1 MDFTETIIEYYQ
13 GERNEA
19 TCLFILGFILL
30 AISIIIWFNLN
41 SNLMLKGLFYPIL
54 LLTMLSISAGG
65 YNVWNN
71 QKRLEKLPIEY
82 KKDSQVF
89 LKKEIERFTA
99 PNGVNSW
106 WLPLKVFW
114 GLLLL
119 LGLFIT
125 FLTKSDFI
133 QGIAIGL
140 IVWGCFGMIVDGF
153 AHQRAKKYTF
163 ELLKQ

>member
-1 MDFTETIIEYYQ
+1 MDFTETIIEYYL

-19 TCLFILGFILL
+19 AYLFILGLILL
-30 AISIIIWFNLN
+30 VVSIIIWFNLN
-41 SNLMLKGLFYPIL
+41 SNVMLKGLFYPIL
-54 LLTMLSISAGG
+54 LLTMLSLFAGG

-71 QKRLEKLPIEY
+71 QKRIEKLPIEY
-82 KKDSQVF
+82 KNARQGF
-89 LKKEIERFTA
+89 LENEIQRFTA

-114 GLLLL
+114 GSLLL
-119 LGLFIT
+119 LGLSIT
-125 FLTKSDFI
+125 FLAKSDFI

-140 IVWGCFGMIVDGF
+140 IVWGCFGVIVDGF
-153 AHQRAKKYTF
+153 AHQRAKNYTF

>member
-1 MDFTETIIEYYQ
+1 MDFTETIIKYYQ

-19 TCLFILGFILL
+19 SYLFILGLILL
-30 AISIIIWFNLN
+30 VITIIIWFNLN
-41 SNLMLKGLFYPIL
+41 SNVMLKGLFYPIL
-54 LLTMLSISAGG
+54 LLTILYIFAGG

-71 QKRLEKLPIEY
+71 QKRIEKLPIEY
-82 KKDSQVF
+82 KNDRQVF
-89 LKKEIERFTA
+89 LNKEIQRFTA
-99 PNGVNSW
+99 PKGVNSW

-119 LGLFIT
+119 MGLSIT

-140 IVWGCFGMIVDGF
+140 IVWGCFGMIVDVF
-153 AHQRAKKYTF
+153 AHLRAKNYTF
-163 ELLKQ
+163 ELKKQ

>member
-1 MDFTETIIEYYQ
+1 MDFSETIIEYYQ

-19 TCLFILGFILL
+19 VYLFIFGLILL
-30 AISIIIWFNLN
+30 VISIIIWFNLN
-41 SNLMLKGLFYPIL
+41 LNEMLKGLFFPIL
-54 LLTMLSISAGG
+54 LLTILSLFAGG

-71 QKRLEKLPIEY
+71 QKRINIFPIEY
-82 KKDSQVF
+82 IQDSEVF
-89 LKKEIERFTA
+89 LKTEIQRFTA

-114 GLLLL
+114 TVLLI
-119 LGLFIT
+119 LGLSIT
-125 FLTKSDFI
+125 NLTKSDFI

-140 IVWGCFGMIVDGF
+140 IVWGCFGIIVDGF

-163 ELLKQ
+163 EVLKQ

>member
-19 TCLFILGFILL
+19 SYLFIFGLILL
-30 AISIIIWFNLN
+30 VNSIIIWFNLN
-41 SNLMLKGLFYPIL
+41 SNVMLKGLFYPIL
-54 LLTMLSISAGG
+54 LLTMLSILAGG

-71 QKRLEKLPIEY
+71 QRRIDKLPIEY
-82 KKDSQVF
+82 KKDNQVF
-89 LKKEIERFTA
+89 LKKEVERFTA

-114 GLLLL
+114 FFLLL
-119 LGLFIT
+119 LGFSIT

-133 QGIAIGL
+133 QGIALGL

-153 AHQRAKKYTF
+153 AQQRAKNYTF